1 MTIWA
6 PKELA
11 QSGPIYVAI
20 ADALEG
26 DIDAGRLTLGTRLP
40 THRDLARSLGVNVVT
55 VTRAYA
61 EAARRGLVEGEVG
74 RGTFVRARAP
84 RGNPTMA
91 LRTEHGL
98 VDLQFNLPAGTPPT
112 DAVAGIFRALAKEGY
127 DPLSAEYDP
136 AGCPEHRAAG
146 VAWMARGGLNA
157 DPERVFVV
165 SGGQHAMAVCF
176 GALCDPG
183 DVVLTEELTYPGMK
197 ALATLFHLRLVPVAL
212 DAQGLSAEALDHAC
226 RKHGARVLYC
236 MPTLHNPTGRVWSEE
251 RRRDVAAVARRHGLS
266 IVEDTTGYLE
276 NPPTPLAV
284 LAPECVYHVSSTSK
298 TLGAGLRVG
307 FVLLPAS
314 EGTAVRERFATA
326 AAAIHWMTPPL
337 TAEIV
342 RRLIESSD
350 AERIVAARAAETLA
364 RRDLLRERLGDPP
377 TLSDVRC
384 PFVWLPLPEPWRCD
398 DFVSEARRAGVAVA
412 GSEAFTIGRAEA
424 PHAVRLALSTPR
436 ERSDVERALDLL
448 ATILRRP
455 RRGVR
460 ALV

>member
-6 PKELA
+6 PQEL
-11 QSGPIYVAI
+11 SKDGPIYVAI

-26 DIDAGRLTLGTRLP
+26 DIEAGRLTLGTRLP

-74 RGTFVRARAP
+74 RGTFVRARTPRQGAP
-84 RGNPTMA
+84 MA
-91 LRTEHGL
+91 LRTERGL
-98 VDLQFNLPAGTPPT
+98 VDLHFNLPAGPPPAE
-112 DAVAGIFRALAKEGY
+112 AVAGIFRALAKEGY

-136 AGCPEHRAAG
+136 AGRAEHRAAG
-146 VAWMARGGLNA
+146 AAWMARGGVKA

-176 GALCDPG
+176 AALCDPG

-197 ALATLFHLRLVPVAL
+197 ALATLLHLRLVPVGL
-212 DAQGLSAEALDHAC
+212 DEEGLSAEALDLAC
-226 RKHGARVLYC
+226 RKTGARVLYC
-236 MPTLHNPTGRVWSEE
+236 MPTLHNPTGLVWSEA
-251 RRRDVAAVARRHGLS
+251 RRRDVAAVVRRHGLS
-266 IVEDTTGYLE
+266 VVEDTTGYLE
-276 NPPTPLAV
+276 DPPTPLAE

-307 FVLLPAS
+307 FALLPAS
-314 EGTAVRERFATA
+314 DGAALHDRFATA

-342 RRLIESSD
+342 RRLVESGD
-350 AERIVAARAAETLA
+350 AERTVAARAAEARA
-364 RRDLLRERLGDPP
+364 RRELLRERLGDPSTP
-377 TLSDVRC
+377 SDPRC

-412 GSEAFTIGRAEA
+412 GSEAFTVGRAEA
-424 PHAVRLALSTPR
+424 PHAVRLALGTPR
-436 ERSDVERALDLL
+436 ERAEVARALDLL
-448 ATILRRP
+448 AVILRRA
-455 RRGVR
+455 RRVGR
-460 ALV
+460 SLV